1 MSKYKNKKIE
11 YDNIVFDSQLECN
24 YYKYLKEMKV
34 EFEFQPKFLLQEGF
48 KKNGKTH
55 RKIEYIGDF
64 RIGNKV
70 IDVKGMETPVFKLKK
85 KLFDYKYP
93 ELELILMIKCP
104 KYLEEHSEGGLIDK
118 NIYDKLKRKKVKNV
132 K

>member
-1 MSKYKNKKIE
+1 MSKYKSKKVE
-11 YDNIVFDSQLECN
+11 YDNITFDSQLECN
-24 YYKYLKEMKV
+24 YYRYLKEMKV

-64 RIGNKV
+64 RIGNTV
-70 IDVKGMETPVFKLKK
+70 IDVKGMETPVFKLKR
-85 KLFDYKYP
+85 KLFEYKYP
-93 ELELILMIKCP
+93 HLELVLLIKCP
-104 KYLEEHSEGGLIDK
+104 KYLEHYSRAGLINKDVYK
-118 NIYDKLKRKKVKNV
+118 TVKRKKVKNV